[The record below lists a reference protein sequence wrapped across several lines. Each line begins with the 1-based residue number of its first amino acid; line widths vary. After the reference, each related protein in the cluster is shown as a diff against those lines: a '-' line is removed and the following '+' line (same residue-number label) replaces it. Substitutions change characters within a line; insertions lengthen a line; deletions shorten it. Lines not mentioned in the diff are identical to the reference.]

1 MLHGLKMKKR
11 RWLQYVANEYVANES
26 LDKLLF
32 SFEGNSLMRILNIAA
47 FAVSGYSC
55 TEGRNCKPFN
65 PLLGE
70 TYEAAYPDNGL
81 RFISEKTRQA
91 FTPEQINE
99 ACYVDINSNKAVFD
113 SLRNNPKVNYDGM
126 CFPYKSKHA
135 LKDKNQLLILIRKFP
150 EGIVVIDLKD
160 AYPTVM
166 EDLQLTLVEGHAAVS
181 PGAYWNM
188 VLPNAPMPRTV
199 KNLLSSGRQCCCWP
213 RIHAMQLIPPWD
225 LYYDSSYTGNGY
237 EQPVYYGS
245 TFFLEEDIK
254 QGTKMKLNLST
265 ITQTNGVTFL
275 PRQVAQMIPFSS
287 NKFLE
292 ILNRFLIKPNSV
304 EAEIIKETIKV
315 CERSSFQGERK
326 YCATSLESMIDFCT
340 SMFGKNIQAFST
352 ELEKLQEYRIS
363 GLKMI
368 GRGGRD
374 DPAVCHMQNYLY
386 AVFYCHNIH
395 STETYMLS
403 LEGADGTKAKVA
415 VVCRK
420 NTSAWNPKHLAFQIL
435 KVKPGTVP
443 ICRARQDNIVW
454 LPN

>member
-1 MLHGLKMKKR
+1 MFFR
-11 RWLQYVANEYVANES
+11 R
-26 LDKLLF
+26 F
-32 SFEGNSLMRILNIAA
+32 SASME
-47 FAVSGYSC
+47 
-55 TEGRNCKPFN
+55 FN
-65 PLLGE
+65 FLP
-70 TYEAAYPDNGL
+70 
-81 RFISEKTRQA
+81 I
-91 FTPEQINE
+91 FTFL
-99 ACYVDINSNKAVFD
+99 S
-113 SLRNNPKVNYDGM
+113 
-126 CFPYKSKHA
+126 
-135 LKDKNQLLILIRKFP
+135 
-150 EGIVVIDLKD
+150 
-160 AYPTVM
+160 
-166 EDLQLTLVEGHAAVS
+166 LTLVAGHAAVS
-181 PGAYWNM
+181 PEAYWNM
-188 VLPNAPMPRTV
+188 VLQNTPMPRTL
-199 KNLLSSGRQCCCWP
+199 KKLLPSEGNVVAGQGRDYP
-213 RIHAMQLIPPWD
+213 IRPPWD

-237 EQPVYYGS
+237 EQPAHYGS

-254 QGTKMKLNLST
+254 QGTKMKLNFT

-304 EAEIIKETIKV
+304 EAEIIKETIKR
-315 CERSSFQGERK
+315 CERSSFQGEQK

-363 GLKMI
+363 GFKKI

-374 DPAVCHMQNYLY
+374 DPAVCHMQNYPY
-386 AVFYCHNIH
+386 AVFYCHNIR

-403 LEGADGTKAKVA
+403 LEGADGAKAKGA
-415 VVCRK
+415 VVCHK

-443 ICRARQDNIVW
+443 ICHALRQDNIVW